1 MKTKKLDEQLTGLEE
16 DVRRIEHSLRSD
28 DEVLNG
34 NVSDEKLEE
43 IAEYADE
50 MFEDTEKSD
59 FEQIATHLRNMKIDD

>member
-1 MKTKKLDEQLTGLEE
+1 MKTKKLDEQLSGLEE

-43 IAEYADE
+43 IAEYAEE
-50 MFEDTEKSD
+50 MFEHTEQSD
-59 FEQIATHLRNMKIDD
+59 FEQIATHLRNMKTDN